1 MEDNY
6 EIKWKVDWYELDPN
20 KIKTLEDVVKVIC
33 GLEIKISEKSEVYN
47 ELKQYLKDE
56 PVSEVNK

>member
-33 GLEIKISEKSEVYN
+33 GLEIKISEKSEVYT